1 MTARTSLLPLD
12 DRRFRITSLHMG
24 LGVLGIMLFLG
35 IAGPLIAP
43 HDPDVI
49 QLSAR
54 LQGMSLE
61 YPLGTDHMGRCVLS
75 RLIHA
80 FRVTPLAAVLVVAL
94 AAIVGTAVGLVSGYA
109 GGTVDSLIM
118 RAVEGIFIFPAIAIA
133 LVIAAVL
140 GLGMWAMVISL
151 AAVHWA
157 EYARVVRNLTL
168 AEKSK
173 PYEMAARAVGVGPLR
188 IVFRHLLPNIV
199 HPVIVL
205 ATFSLSWAILSF
217 SGLSFLGLGAEPGTP
232 EWGLMIAE
240 GRGYMR
246 SHPVLI
252 LAPGLTIMATV
263 IAFNALGDALRDR
276 FG

>member
-1 MTARTSLLPLD
+1 MTARVSLLPLGS
-12 DRRFRITSLHMG
+12 RRFRITSLHLG
-24 LGVLGIMLFLG
+24 LGVLGTLLFLV

-43 HDPDVI
+43 HDPNVI
-49 QLSAR
+49 HLSAR

-94 AAIVGTAVGLVSGYA
+94 AATVGTAVGLVSGYA

-140 GLGMWAMVISL
+140 GLGMGAMVISL

-168 AEKSK
+168 AEKAK